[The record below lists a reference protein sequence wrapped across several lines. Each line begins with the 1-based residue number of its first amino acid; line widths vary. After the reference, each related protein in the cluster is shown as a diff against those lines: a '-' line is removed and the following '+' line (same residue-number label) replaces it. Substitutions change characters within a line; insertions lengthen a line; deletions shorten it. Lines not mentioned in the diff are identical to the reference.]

1 MNILPASYLK
11 YLEGKPP
18 AVVET
23 VKPILQQS
31 AAEQLHGVRVK
42 LLKHDEIQAVV
53 DDLIPFGEI
62 LESVD

>member
-23 VKPILQQS
+23 VKPVLQQS
-31 AAEQLHGVRVK
+31 SADQLHGVRIR
-42 LLKHDEIQAVV
+42 LLQHDEVQAVV
-53 DDLIPFGEI
+53 DELIPFGEI